1 MKKTLIFLLL
11 SFNLY
16 AADFDRA
23 FEITMYNEGGETFT
37 SFHYDN
43 DGGGTKYGVS
53 LNQYRAIAAK
63 NLKEYDN
70 DLDGSITKNDLRLL
84 TMGGAKNIYKKYYL
98 DKVGGDKIK
107 SQLAAEVMYD
117 YLVNGGFSLKK
128 VQRLVGVQQKGKID
142 LATIK
147 AINQQPCEVSRVV
160 LQDRGRWLFSV
171 MKRTRPAT
179 YANCKNGWKNRVNR
193 FVKQY
198 KTKCKDEKFSYFT
211 V

>member
-1 MKKTLIFLLL
+1 MKKILIFLLL

-16 AADFDRA
+16 AANFDKA
-23 FEITMYNEGGETFT
+23 FEVTMMNEGGERFT
-37 SFHYDN
+37 SFKYDN

-63 NLKEYDN
+63 NMKKYDN
-70 DLDGSITKNDLRLL
+70 DTDGVITKNDLRLL
-84 TMGGAKNIYKKYYL
+84 TMGGAKNIYKKYYW

-128 VQRLVGVQQKGKID
+128 VQRLVGVQQKGNID